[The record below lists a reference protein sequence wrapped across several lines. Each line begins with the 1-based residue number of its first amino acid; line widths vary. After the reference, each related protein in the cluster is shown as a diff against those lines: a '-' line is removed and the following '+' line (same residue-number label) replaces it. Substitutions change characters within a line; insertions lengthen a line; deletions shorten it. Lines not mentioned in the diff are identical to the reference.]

1 MRRIVVL
8 SFLLLLLSVTALSQR
23 LYFIYFQTESQQP
36 FFIKINEKLYSSTST
51 GYLIMPRL
59 KDSTYNI
66 TLGFA
71 GNQFPEQKFS
81 CTISKKD
88 HGYLVKNFGDKGWGL
103 IDLQTQSVQMAES
116 NGKKDVSLVNSPVN
130 AFTDLLARAA
140 DDSTLKQKI
149 VLPDEKKPEPVVQ
162 APAPKEVPKDSVSV
176 ATGTVKPGNAV
187 PANAVVETVKKEEK
201 KETGAAAD
209 SISNSR
215 SLAQAKQPAP
225 VINKETNKTTD
236 TTGKVTTAKKET
248 DKDIAAVTGNGQGV
262 KSPAKSNQPAEGLK
276 KETDKSTDTSA
287 RTVPVKKSE
296 ISSGVAEVKMD
307 KADTGLQKEAKL
319 QNPVSSEPQPQSPVF
334 AKSKVTRTAGVSTT
348 EGFDLIYTDTYADG
362 RQDVIRIL
370 IPEEN
375 KTAFSNPPAPD
386 TAQKKAGGAAVTSL
400 PVAPDNSTKAVTGN
414 NCRLVAS
421 DADFYKLRKKMAA
434 GKSDA
439 AMLEEAN
446 RVFRTKCFT
455 SSQIKNLG
463 SLFLG
468 DGGKYSFYDAAYPH
482 VADME
487 NFPALQSELKDEYFI
502 NRFKAML
509 R

>member
-187 PANAVVETVKKEEK
+187 PAKAVVKSGKKE
-201 KETGAAAD
+201 
-209 SISNSR
+209 
-215 SLAQAKQPAP
+215 
-225 VINKETNKTTD
+225 
-236 TTGKVTTAKKET
+236 
-248 DKDIAAVTGNGQGV
+248 
-262 KSPAKSNQPAEGLK
+262 
-276 KETDKSTDTSA
+276 
-287 RTVPVKKSE
+287 
-296 ISSGVAEVKMD
+296 
-307 KADTGLQKEAKL
+307 
-319 QNPVSSEPQPQSPVF
+319 
-334 AKSKVTRTAGVSTT
+334 
-348 EGFDLIYTDTYADG
+348 
-362 RQDVIRIL
+362 
-370 IPEEN
+370 
-375 KTAFSNPPAPD
+375 
-386 TAQKKAGGAAVTSL
+386 
-400 PVAPDNSTKAVTGN
+400 
-414 NCRLVAS
+414 
-421 DADFYKLRKKMAA
+421 
-434 GKSDA
+434 
-439 AMLEEAN
+439 
-446 RVFRTKCFT
+446 
-455 SSQIKNLG
+455 
-463 SLFLG
+463 
-468 DGGKYSFYDAAYPH
+468 
-482 VADME
+482 
-487 NFPALQSELKDEYFI
+487 
-502 NRFKAML
+502 
-509 R
+509 